1 MQKIKCQYLCV
12 PVSQKEEALKRE
24 RLFVILVFVSTVNIW
39 LTMPLNKVYAGPHE
53 KFTSVVSPTTNQV
66 CNITSYTFTITKVNS
81 GAQTLSQVDIAI
93 PSGYNVISYGTPN
106 VANNGTNGTI
116 FTSATQQET
125 STRQLHNE
133 GTKGEAI
140 LWFNALKAR
149 KMYGYQFNRQYLISN
164 YIVDF
169 ICRKLNLIIEMD
181 SSSHRWMQEEDRKT
195 QDDLE
200 SLGYLV
206 LRFSEAGE
214 EHQIDDVVG
223 ETSYA
228 VKSLEKNIKLP
239 PT

>member
-39 LTMPLNKVYAGPHE
+39 LTMPLNKVYAGPQE
-53 KFTSVVSPTTNQV
+53 KFTSVVNPTTNQV

-125 STRQLHNE
+125 STRQLQNE

-164 YIVDF
+164 YIFDF

-223 ETSYA
+223 DTSYA
-228 VKSLEKNIKLP
+228 VESLEKNIKLH